1 MNYIDIFSDLYE
13 VFIVPRINERRFQ
26 SQAYRQ
32 MLTTYLLISPDKYVI
47 VSVNFFFKT
56 QNSYFDHRLSSI
68 FPCDFE

>member
-32 MLTTYLLISPDKYVI
+32 MLTTYLLISPDKDVI
-47 VSVNFFFKT
+47 VSDNFF
-56 QNSYFDHRLSSI
+56 
-68 FPCDFE
+68 